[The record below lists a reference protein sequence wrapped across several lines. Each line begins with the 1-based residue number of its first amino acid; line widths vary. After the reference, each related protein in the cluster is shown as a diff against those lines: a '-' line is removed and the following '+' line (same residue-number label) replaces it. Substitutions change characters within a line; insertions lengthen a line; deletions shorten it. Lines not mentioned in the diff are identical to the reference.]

1 MVLLLVN
8 VLNTNFVNL
17 KMKMQNMSIY
27 WTRVSFH
34 RLVVGQS
41 CFITLLS
48 TLLSKTVPFYMC
60 ILKLHNRLSLSV
72 SILCIVK
79 KKKKIN
85 DIFKNTY
92 VILGITV
99 NSYKLYF
106 FIFYFSSQPSKGEL
120 ILVFYPFFFH
130 LQPNT

>member
-8 VLNTNFVNL
+8 VLNTDFVNL

-60 ILKLHNRLSLSV
+60 ILKLRNRLSLSV
-72 SILCIVK
+72 SILCTVK
-79 KKKKIN
+79 KKKN
-85 DIFKNTY
+85 
-92 VILGITV
+92 
-99 NSYKLYF
+99 
-106 FIFYFSSQPSKGEL
+106 
-120 ILVFYPFFFH
+120 
-130 LQPNT
+130 

>member
-41 CFITLLS
+41 CFIALLS

-72 SILCIVK
+72 SILCTVK
-79 KKKKIN
+79 KKKLMISLK
-85 DIFKNTY
+85 T
-92 VILGITV
+92 LM
-99 NSYKLYF
+99 
-106 FIFYFSSQPSKGEL
+106 
-120 ILVFYPFFFH
+120 
-130 LQPNT
+130 